1 MKISFIVQ
9 GPVINTEAITTI
21 QVVDSIRFFYPS
33 AEIILST
40 WENENTTG
48 IGYDKIVINKDPGC
62 FQRNDGL
69 LINVNRQIV
78 STYEG
83 LKVAENNFVVKLR
96 TDTKIISN
104 GIFEVLSKLKE
115 AKLFDNYVAVS
126 ELFTRDPFKI
136 NLLFHPSDL
145 IYIGYQNDLL
155 KLFSIK
161 LASKDDMLNKN
172 GNSIICPEQYIW
184 LRYLLDHHNLNFFL
198 NKSTSFRNIFLSEKL
213 LHSNFMIFNSKT
225 LGIDFTEKIKNGW
238 MHQKVHLERLSIFC
252 VKFQFFI
259 EILIFIRLIKY
270 KIEQK
275 LIK

>member
-115 AKLFDNYVAVS
+115 AKFVRITNAGMKESHPHDVTITREAPNY
-126 ELFTRDPFKI
+126 
-136 NLLFHPSDL
+136 NL
-145 IYIGYQNDLL
+145 
-155 KLFSIK
+155 
-161 LASKDDMLNKN
+161 
-172 GNSIICPEQYIW
+172 
-184 LRYLLDHHNLNFFL
+184 R
-198 NKSTSFRNIFLSEKL
+198 
-213 LHSNFMIFNSKT
+213 
-225 LGIDFTEKIKNGW
+225 
-238 MHQKVHLERLSIFC
+238 
-252 VKFQFFI
+252 
-259 EILIFIRLIKY
+259 
-270 KIEQK
+270 
-275 LIK
+275 